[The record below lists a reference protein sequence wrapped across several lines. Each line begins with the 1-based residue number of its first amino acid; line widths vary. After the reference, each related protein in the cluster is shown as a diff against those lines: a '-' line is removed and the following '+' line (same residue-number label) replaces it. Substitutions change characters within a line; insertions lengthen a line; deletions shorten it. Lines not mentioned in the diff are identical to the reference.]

1 MRRYAEHVTTRRPRR
16 DRRRIGA
23 RGAGVGARAALAG
36 AVAAMVAP
44 KPRRGRRADA
54 DADTVELR
62 LRVTPEMATSLEAGI
77 PCREVRVERI
87 GDDQIALLVRASDR
101 EQWLMH
107 VVAHAR
113 RAAWN

>member
-16 DRRRIGA
+16 DWVRFGA

-36 AVAAMVAP
+36 AVSAMVAP
-44 KPRRGRRADA
+44 KPRRGDHADP
-54 DADTVELR
+54 DAVELR
-62 LRVTPEMATSLEAGI
+62 LRVTPEMARSLEAGV

-87 GDDQIALLVRASDR
+87 GGGQIALLLRASDR